1 MKSVEAFFS
10 AVQTAYNVTLLKN
23 DSHTGW
29 IRWFNYLDDGWIGR
43 NKAADT
49 VFSYYDKQVFWKPG
63 SAFFPSLPDSCF
75 TMQDDCAGLFFLLPY
90 LKSFFLLMLEVLC
103 DLGQVLKH
111 STRLLSL
118 FVYLFYF
125 LVAC

>member
-10 AVQTAYNVTLLKN
+10 AVQTAYHITLLKN

-29 IRWFNYLDDGWIGR
+29 IRWFNYLDDGWIGQ

-49 VFSYYDKQVFWKPG
+49 VFSYYDNQVFWKPG

-75 TMQDDCAGLFFLLPY
+75 TMQDDCAGLFFLLPC

-103 DLGQVLKH
+103 DLRQVIH
-111 STRLLSL
+111 P
-118 FVYLFYF
+118 F
-125 LVAC
+125 

>member
-75 TMQDDCAGLFFLLPY
+75 TMQDDCAGLFFLRPY

-103 DLGQVLKH
+103 DLGQVIH
-111 STRLLSL
+111 P
-118 FVYLFYF
+118 F
-125 LVAC
+125 